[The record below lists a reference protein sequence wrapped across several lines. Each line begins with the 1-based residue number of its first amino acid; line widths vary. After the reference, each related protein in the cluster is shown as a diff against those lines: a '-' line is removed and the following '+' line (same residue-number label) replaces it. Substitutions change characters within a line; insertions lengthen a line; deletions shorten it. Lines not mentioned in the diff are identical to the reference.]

1 MKKKIVIIGAGC
13 FQKALIEKAKEM
25 GVETHVFA
33 WEEGAVG
40 KGAADFF
47 YPVSIREKEKILK
60 QCKRIR
66 PDGAVTIASELA
78 NITVSYLTEKLG
90 LPGNCDRCVE
100 MTTNKAR
107 MRKRMQEAG
116 LSGPDFC
123 VVSREMAKN
132 FRPVFPFPVVVKP
145 TDRSGSRGV
154 KRVDSQKQLRRA
166 MEDAFSCSFEK
177 KVIVEEWI
185 EGKEY
190 SCECLSWQGKH
201 YCLAITEKYTTG
213 APEYVETG
221 HLEPALLPDADK
233 VRQEVFRVL
242 DILEVKNGASHTEF
256 KIDDS
261 GRIRMIEVGSR
272 MGGDCIGSDL
282 VPLATG
288 VDYVADVIRIALG
301 KPPVMAKGT
310 CYGAAAV
317 KFFLTETDKKLP
329 EKVKADPQLSLI
341 SHCNEECGGG
351 PVLDSTQRGGYFIF
365 AGESY
370 DAVRKIMEDPR

>member
-1 MKKKIVIIGAGC
+1 M
-13 FQKALIEKAKEM
+13 
-25 GVETHVFA
+25 
-33 WEEGAVG
+33 
-40 KGAADFF
+40 
-47 YPVSIREKEKILK
+47 
-60 QCKRIR
+60 
-66 PDGAVTIASELA
+66 DG
-78 NITVSYLTEKLG
+78 
-90 LPGNCDRCVE
+90 
-100 MTTNKAR
+100 
-107 MRKRMQEAG
+107 
-116 LSGPDFC
+116 
-123 VVSREMAKN
+123 
-132 FRPVFPFPVVVKP
+132 
-145 TDRSGSRGV
+145 
-154 KRVDSQKQLRRA
+154 QKQLRRA

-317 KFFLTETDKKLP
+317 KFFLTEKDKKLP

>member
-1 MKKKIVIIGAGC
+1 MQKDTAGWRSYHCIGTGEHHR
-13 FQKALIEKAKEM
+13 FLSDRK
-25 GVETHVFA
+25 T
-33 WEEGAVG
+33 
-40 KGAADFF
+40 GAAW
-47 YPVSIREKEKILK
+47 IK
-60 QCKRIR
+60 
-66 PDGAVTIASELA
+66 
-78 NITVSYLTEKLG
+78 
-90 LPGNCDRCVE
+90 NCDRCVE

-154 KRVDSQKQLRRA
+154 KRVDGQKQLRRA

-242 DILEVKNGASHTEF
+242 DILEVKNG
-256 KIDDS
+256 
-261 GRIRMIEVGSR
+261 RI
-272 MGGDCIGSDL
+272 
-282 VPLATG
+282 P
-288 VDYVADVIRIALG
+288 
-301 KPPVMAKGT
+301 
-310 CYGAAAV
+310 YG
-317 KFFLTETDKKLP
+317 
-329 EKVKADPQLSLI
+329 I
-341 SHCNEECGGG
+341 
-351 PVLDSTQRGGYFIF
+351 
-365 AGESY
+365 
-370 DAVRKIMEDPR
+370 